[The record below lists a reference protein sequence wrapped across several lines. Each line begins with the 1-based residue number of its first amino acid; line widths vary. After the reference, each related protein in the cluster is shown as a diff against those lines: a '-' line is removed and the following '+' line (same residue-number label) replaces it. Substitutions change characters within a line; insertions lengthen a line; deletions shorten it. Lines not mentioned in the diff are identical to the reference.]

1 MYNDLKDMSES
12 RQMIKITRTIL
23 AIGFLFIICVYAQAA
38 DVQSAPATADNITP
52 QAKEKPEQLQDFAR
66 RYRDQGLTAQKAGD
80 IETAMKYYQKAIEFD
95 SYYAAPYND
104 LGIIYEGAG
113 YPNKAEEKYLK
124 AIEIDPNYLSAYTNL
139 ALFYENKRDL
149 TKAANYWKKRAQ
161 LGQANDPWTQKAA
174 QRVED
179 LRVVMSATPLK
190 DAREQ
195 EVIGFM
201 KDISHNKDLLNK
213 DDAALARD
221 HFNRAQRYYDKG
233 DLPSAFKEALDAQYL
248 DQNNT
253 EIETF
258 LDKIQTRALSR

>member
-1 MYNDLKDMSES
+1 MYNVLKDMSES
-12 RQMIKITRTIL
+12 RHMIKITRTIL
-23 AIGFLFIICVYAQAA
+23 AVGFLFTFSAYLQAA
-38 DVQSAPATADNITP
+38 EMQSAPATADNITP
-52 QAKEKPEQLQDFAR
+52 QAGEKPAQLQDFAR
-66 RYRDQGLTAQKAGD
+66 KYREQGLVSQKAGD
-80 IETAMKYYQKAIEFD
+80 IETAMKYYQKALEFD
-95 SYYAAPYND
+95 PYYAAPYND

-113 YPNKAEEKYLK
+113 YGDRAEENYLK

-149 TKAANYWKKRAQ
+149 RKAAIYWEKRAQ
-161 LGQANDPWTQKAA
+161 LGQANDLWTQKAA
-174 QRVED
+174 KRVED

-248 DQNNT
+248 DQNNA

-258 LDKIQTRALSR
+258 LEKIQARALSR